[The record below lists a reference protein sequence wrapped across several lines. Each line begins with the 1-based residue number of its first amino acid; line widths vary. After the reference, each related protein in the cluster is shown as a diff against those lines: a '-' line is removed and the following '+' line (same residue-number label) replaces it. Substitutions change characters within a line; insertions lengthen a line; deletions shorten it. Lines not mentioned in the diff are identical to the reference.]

1 MAYLAALFAP
11 PVNGY
16 IFIHE
21 SEPEAVTV
29 RVSHSPNQ
37 ACPPATQ
44 STVFSARHKQCTL
57 LHDGEEAVAD
67 MPRQRIGQIK
77 CKKL

>member
-44 STVFSARHKQCTL
+44 STVFSARHKQHAL
-57 LHDGEEAVAD
+57 LHDGEEVLAD
-67 MPRQRIGQIK
+67 MPRRHTGKIK